1 MYEEGIQWEGDD
13 ICENEP
19 VTPEMRAIDAFY
31 PGDSAFLESLTGGV
45 TTMCTGFG
53 SGGVVAGTAVIV
65 ENNGALVAD
74 DMVLVADAGMKCAL
88 GENPRDFGRKGKQP
102 NTRASV
108 AFLLR
113 QCLQDAVDY
122 KAEKEAAARKGDH
135 FKKNLGM
142 EAMMDVIEGRMPIK
156 AHCHRSDD
164 ICTVIRICKRIW
176 RKRNT
181 GSLYRRSSDCGS
193 YKKSGYPAIV
203 GPTFVPNP
211 NMSCAISL
219 LIRQRFW
226 SRQV

>member
-108 AFLLR
+108 AFYSANVCKTQLTIR
-113 QCLQDAVDY
+113 R
-122 KAEKEAAARKGDH
+122 KKEAAARK
-135 FKKNLGM
+135 
-142 EAMMDVIEGRMPIK
+142 
-156 AHCHRSDD
+156 
-164 ICTVIRICKRIW
+164 
-176 RKRNT
+176 
-181 GSLYRRSSDCGS
+181 RR
-193 YKKSGYPAIV
+193 P
-203 GPTFVPNP
+203 
-211 NMSCAISL
+211 L
-219 LIRQRFW
+219 
-226 SRQV
+226 